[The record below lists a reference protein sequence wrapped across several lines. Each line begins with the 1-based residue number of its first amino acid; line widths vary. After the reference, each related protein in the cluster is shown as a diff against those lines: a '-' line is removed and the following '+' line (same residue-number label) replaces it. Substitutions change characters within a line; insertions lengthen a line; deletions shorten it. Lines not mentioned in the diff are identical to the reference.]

1 MNNRPKMKKNITFK
15 MWQTVFFG
23 GIWQFIRNIFSW
35 KNKTP
40 FWRVVWATITICA
53 VAFTAM
59 LGYAF
64 YDEFCRNKIKR
75 NYYAELYDSNLSANY
90 KFRNNGRDEGKSFIY
105 DTKTL
110 DKVLKGIDWIAVPE
124 DGDSLIIVAKDGK
137 RGFVNR
143 FTAGIAIPFKY
154 DAAWSFTDGV
164 AAVCEGDSV
173 YFIDHF
179 GKPINNKKFARTR
192 GYNNYVYHGNYAA
205 IPENGKFGLIDR
217 TGAWAVLP
225 EYTDIHIGAKN
236 LWYAVKNDRWGA
248 IGENGQFVIPME
260 YEYVW
265 IHDDNGITV
274 AKAVDHSQSR
284 YDNDGTLLDKFIFDE
299 VYEMAYYI
307 NDFDDEGNQKKAV
320 DNMLKYSANFY
331 YGLMTRNGIPMT
343 PPLYSDI
350 ECIAPGVY
358 QCRIPGSTD
367 CVMVNGKG
375 EKIND

>member
-1 MNNRPKMKKNITFK
+1 MKKNISFK
-15 MWQTVFFG
+15 MWLKVFFG

-40 FWRVVWATITICA
+40 FWRVIWATITICA

-105 DTKTL
+105 DTKTRE
-110 DKVLKGIDWIAVPE
+110 KVLKGIDWIAVPE

-143 FTAGIAIPFKY
+143 FTAEVVIPFKY
-154 DAAWSFTDGV
+154 DAAWSFNEGV

-173 YFIDHF
+173 YFINHS
-179 GKPINNKKFARTR
+179 GKPINNKKFVRTR
-192 GYNNYVYHGNYAA
+192 GYDNYAYHGNYAA
-205 IPENGKFGLIDR
+205 IPENGKYGLIDR
-217 TGAWAVLP
+217 TGEWAILP
-225 EYTDIHIGAKN
+225 KYKDIRTGAKN
-236 LWYAVKNDRWGA
+236 MWYAMNDDRCGV
-248 IGENGQFVIPME
+248 IGTNGQFVMPVE
-260 YEYVW
+260 YQAVW
-265 IHDDNGITV
+265 IHSDNGITV
-274 AKAVDHSQSR
+274 ARAEDHSQSR
-284 YDNDGTLLDKFIFDE
+284 YDYDGSLIDQFIFDE
-299 VYEMAYYI
+299 VYEMSYYI
-307 NDFDDEGNQKKAV
+307 NEFDDDGNQKKAV
-320 DNMLKYSANFY
+320 DNMLKYSANNY
-331 YGLMTRNGIPMT
+331 YGLMTRNGVPVT
-343 PPLYSDI
+343 APLYSDI
-350 ECIAPGVY
+350 ESVAPGVY
-358 QCRIPGSTD
+358 QCHIPETYE